1 MRKAFLL
8 LAVAALALIGGVTAQ
23 TGNAFVR
30 VAHLSPDAPAV
41 DIWVDGSRAIT
52 NLAFKQITNYIALPS
67 GARRIVVV
75 PAGQNSPE
83 VINAT
88 ATLQAGRYYTI
99 AARGRLASIAPS
111 ILVDN
116 VAAVA
121 GGQAGVRVIHMS
133 PDAPAVDIAVTG
145 GPILF
150 NNLPFPQA
158 TSYLFVAG
166 GTYNLEVRVAGTA
179 TVALRLPGVTFE
191 AGRRY
196 SVFAV
201 GLVGNGT
208 LTVVPV
214 VDSAMGGGNR

>member
-1 MRKAFLL
+1 MRKALL
-8 LAVAALALIGGVTAQ
+8 LVAVAALAMIGAVSAQ
-23 TGNAFVR
+23 SGNAFVR

-52 NLAFKQITNYIALPS
+52 NLAFKQITNYVALPA
-67 GARRIVVV
+67 GGRNIVVV
-75 PAGQNSPE
+75 PAGQTSPE
-83 VINAT
+83 VIKAT
-88 ATLQAGRYYTI
+88 ANLQAGRYYTI

-111 ILVDN
+111 ILEDN
-116 VAAVA
+116 IGTVT
-121 GGQAGVRVIHMS
+121 GGQAGVRIVHMS
-133 PDAPAVDIAVTG
+133 PDAPAVDVAVTG

-150 NNLPFPQA
+150 NNLPFPQV
-158 TSYLFVAG
+158 TTYLFVAS
-166 GTYNLEVRVAGTA
+166 GTYHLEVRIAGTS
-179 TVALRLPGVTFE
+179 TVALPLPGVTFE

-201 GLVGNGT
+201 GLAGDGT